1 MIVFLLLKVLTMCE
15 NMCIDFLGIWAIFW
29 LMSYSF
35 LKCMGK
41 SLACLCLDAIF
52 VHFLSVL
59 KKDVKVSDEK
69 TKHPIAMQMTSA
81 SILHYNTNFYPTN
94 TDFVLIVLR

>member
-1 MIVFLLLKVLTMCE
+1 
-15 NMCIDFLGIWAIFW
+15 
-29 LMSYSF
+29 
-35 LKCMGK
+35 MGK

-52 VHFLSVL
+52 MHFLSVL

-69 TKHPIAMQMTSA
+69 NKPPIAMQMTSETV
-81 SILHYNTNFYPTN
+81 LHYNTNFYPAN